1 MIGQSFFTE
10 QYKFVN
16 YVELSAEQHQQI
28 WQVRISEDVRRFM
41 FNQEIF
47 PFSDHLNF
55 VEKLKTDTTK
65 VYFAVYN
72 NDNQF
77 VGSISLHPINYAQRT
92 ADWGIYINP
101 THQGKGLGAHLSK
114 IFFDHIFALNIIDK
128 ISATVLSFN
137 HTSLKFHLHIGFQH
151 QYEKDGNIYLIK
163 EKQ

>member
-16 YVELSAEQHQQI
+16 YVELSAEQHQEI
-28 WQVRISEDVRRFM
+28 WQVRLLEDIRRFM
-41 FNQEIF
+41 LNQNVF
-47 PFSDHLNF
+47 PFSEHLDF

-65 VYFAVYN
+65 VYFAIYN

-77 VGSISLHPINYAQRT
+77 LGSISLHPINYIQRI

-101 THQGKGLGAHLSK
+101 AYQGNGLGAILSK
-114 IFFDHIFALNIIDK
+114 IFFDHIFAVGIIDK
-128 ISATVLSFN
+128 ISATILLFN
-137 HTSLKFHLHIGFQH
+137 HASLKFHLHIGFQY

-163 EKQ
+163 EK